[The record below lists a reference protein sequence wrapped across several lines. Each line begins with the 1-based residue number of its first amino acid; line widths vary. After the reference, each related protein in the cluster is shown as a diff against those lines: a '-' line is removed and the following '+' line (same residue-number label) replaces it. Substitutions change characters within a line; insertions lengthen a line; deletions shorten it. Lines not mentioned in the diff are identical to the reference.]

1 MIDKQLRWGMLEE
14 NASISIRRQC
24 KILLLCRSSHYY
36 ININIDDS
44 ELANAIREIYI
55 NIVMTRPA

>member
-24 KILLLCRSSHYY
+24 KILWPIQEAKATVVSS
-36 ININIDDS
+36 
-44 ELANAIREIYI
+44 RKG
-55 NIVMTRPA
+55 VGK